1 LLRFKLVGGCRGD
14 KSVVATETNQL
25 EELTVAT
32 NFPFWLIP
40 FGMMGLPFL
49 WALFELLSTPKV
61 DRSALRM
68 REMRAA

>member
-1 LLRFKLVGGCRGD
+1 MTT
-14 KSVVATETNQL
+14 A
-25 EELTVAT
+25 
-32 NFPFWLIP
+32 FPFWLIP

-68 REMRAA
+68 RDMRAA